1 MPENNEIKIR
11 QLDYHRMLQSVTPE
25 LLTRS
30 RTSLDPR
37 QLNDRDVQ
45 YPAQK
50 LGQRFFCPKPPSG
63 WSEKFNPLFL
73 EKGLISNNRKNI
85 ISGQET

>member
-37 QLNDRDVQ
+37 QLNDWDVQ
-45 YPAQK
+45 YTAQK
-50 LGQRFFCPKPPSG
+50 LGQ
-63 WSEKFNPLFL
+63 
-73 EKGLISNNRKNI
+73 
-85 ISGQET
+85 